1 MPKVAKAL
9 TAIEV
14 NRLTSPGFHAVGTV
28 AGLHLKVQPSGARS
42 WIMRV
47 KVGALRRDVGLGAY
61 PGTTLADAWKKAR
74 AIREVIGGGND
85 PIEQRRA
92 NQSALMAAQIK
103 AVTFQSATE
112 QYIAAQAAGWSN
124 DKHAQQWTNTLTTYA
139 YPVIGQLFVRDIEQ
153 AHVLKILEPIWA
165 IKTETATRV
174 RGRIE
179 KVLDW
184 AKGRRLRTGENP
196 AQWKGNLDSQLAAP
210 SKIAKETHHAALPF
224 NQLGLFMAALR
235 GCEGMGARALEFTVV
250 TATRSG
256 ETRLATWSEIDLAAK
271 VWTIPKDRMKAG
283 KEHRVP
289 LSNQALTMLG
299 SLPRMAGS
307 DSVFPAPR
315 GGTLSDMTLTAV
327 IRRMNGDTPHWVD
340 TDGSTITVHGFRSTF
355 RDWAG
360 ETTAYPREVIEHAL
374 AHQLKDKAEAA
385 YARGTL
391 FDKRRRLMADWA
403 NFCDQTEQISA
414 SVTPIRAAA

>member
-74 AIREVIGGGND
+74 TTRAEIDGGND
-85 PIEQRRA
+85 PVEQRRA

-103 AVTFQSATE
+103 AVTFQNASE
-112 QYIAAQAAGWSN
+112 QYIAAQAAGWRN
-124 DKHAQQWTNTLTTYA
+124 DKHVQQWTNTLTTYA

-153 AHVLKILEPIWA
+153 AHVLKILEPIWTA
-165 IKTETATRV
+165 KTETATRV

-184 AKGRRLRTGENP
+184 AKSRGLRTGDNP

-210 SKIAKETHHAALPF
+210 GKIAKETHHPALPF

-235 GCEGMGARALEFTVV
+235 GCDGMGARALEFTVM
-250 TATRSG
+250 TAARSG

-271 VWTIPKDRMKAG
+271 VWTIPKDRMKAS

-289 LSNQALTMLG
+289 LSNQALALLG
-299 SLPRMAGS
+299 SLPRLAGS

-315 GGTLSDMTLTAV
+315 GGILSDMTLTAV
-327 IRRMNGDTPHWVD
+327 IRRMNGDTRRWID
-340 TDGSTITVHGFRSTF
+340 MDGSIITVHGFRSTF

-385 YARGTL
+385 YARGTM
-391 FDKRRRLMADWA
+391 FDKRRSLMADWA
-403 NFCDQTEQISA
+403 NFCDQSEQISA
-414 SVTPIRAAA
+414 SATPIRAA